1 MLLTLAH
8 PLLAVGIAVA
18 VDERTTHGL
27 RDLIRGDAK
36 LFQLLDIV
44 RSKNLNLTS
53 GVGIEE
59 LANLSC

>member
-1 MLLTLAH
+1 MLRTLAH
-8 PLLAVGIAVA
+8 PLLAVRVAFA
-18 VDERTTHGL
+18 VDERATHGL
-27 RDLIRGDAK
+27 RDLICGDAK
-36 LFQLLDIV
+36 LFQLLHVV